1 MVYEKKTPLRSWW
14 GRAKKEKVDD
24 EEDPDNVDRDS
35 RTKIDAALLH
45 DIVPQPGGDY
55 EPLDE
60 TASAQTRRKN
70 FALRVMTFGAYNPDD
85 NGGFMESDPSFPT
98 VEDMSS
104 SYSDS

>member
-70 FALRVMTFGAYNPDD
+70 FALRVMTFGAYNPDE
-85 NGGFMESDPSFPT
+85 NGGSTE
-98 VEDMSS
+98 EDMSS